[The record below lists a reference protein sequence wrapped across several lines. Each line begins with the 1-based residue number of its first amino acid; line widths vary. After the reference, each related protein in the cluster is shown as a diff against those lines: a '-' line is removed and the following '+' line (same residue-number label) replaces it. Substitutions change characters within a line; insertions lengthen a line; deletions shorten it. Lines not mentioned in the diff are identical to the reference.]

1 MNNSPSWIVKCHLTA
16 DAHVSAVGT
25 EIAVVGCFSGGGG
38 SPKELES
45 PSLGLL
51 CHQMGN
57 PRARGGGLRAA
68 EGRRPGMEAPVFSQ
82 SVAVRALATW
92 GDEPEPRG

>member
-16 DAHVSAVGT
+16 DAHVSAVGK
-25 EIAVVGCFSGGGG
+25 EIAIVGCFSGRG
-38 SPKELES
+38 SPRELES

-68 EGRRPGMEAPVFSQ
+68 EGGRPGREAPVFSQ
-82 SVAVRALATW
+82 PVAVRALAAW
-92 GDEPEPRG
+92 SDEPEP